1 MLVVVLASCSGPQQN
16 PDFEKNVDLAKNY
29 FATFVTEDIDATAAL
44 ISDDVEWQGCFYG
57 SPVMNKEEAVEY
69 SKGWHAAME
78 NISYTAENYL
88 PGVDPETGLLNG
100 SVRTYG
106 TWTGTNT
113 ASGKDFEVL
122 MYHYFTFNDDGKIII
137 NPLSLGDNSI
147 LYDCILPSISVYANE
162 KSETLGVLEFFA
174 IGKLCCS
181 SHSVGILIHIT
192 KESTPL

>member
-1 MLVVVLASCSGPQQN
+1 MKKIILMMLLVILASCSGPQQN

-88 PGVDPETGLLNG
+88 PGVNPETGLLNG

-113 ASGKDFEVL
+113 ASGKDFEIL
-122 MYHYFTFNDDGKIII
+122 MYHYFTFNEDGKII
-137 NPLSLGDNSI
+137 NAGDFGDATG
-147 LYDCILPSISVYANE
+147 LLMAVAPDQDM
-162 KSETLGVLEFFA
+162 
-174 IGKLCCS
+174 
-181 SHSVGILIHIT
+181 
-192 KESTPL
+192 